1 MLPWIERHKY
11 CTSYPR
17 STEILA
23 HPSLVGSKVYFF
35 WSPTEDYCVTVW
47 WIWFVFV
54 DYRISVWRVWRD
66 LLRWKRWKRP
76 MNELISL
83 FHRAFC
89 SSFTRRKQGL
99 FLLITHG
106 RLSCHSQMN
115 LICVCRLSGQCLA
128 CQVWSDEVKMSDEA
142 TKCRAYFAIGCY
154 FRSQIE
160 SVLDKCRVRVGCV
173 SGWCCATMGRVQQT
187 SDERLLS
194 VWWWQSS
201 NVHLAVICSP
211 TDSHH

>member
-1 MLPWIERHKY
+1 MRSHDNVTL
-11 CTSYPR
+11 YPC

-23 HPSLVGSKVYFF
+23 HPSLVISKVYFF
-35 WSPTEDYCVTVW
+35 WLPTEDYCVTVW

-54 DYRISVWRVWRD
+54 DYQVSVWRVWHG
-66 LLRWKRWKRP
+66 LMRWKRP
-76 MNELISL
+76 MKELIPV

-89 SSFTRRKQGL
+89 SSLTRRKQGL

-128 CQVWSDEVKMSDEA
+128 CQVWSDEVKMSDEG
-142 TKCRAYFAIGCY
+142 TKCGALFAIRCY

-160 SVLDKCRVRVGCV
+160 SVLDKCWVRVRCV
-173 SGWCCATMGRVQQT
+173 SGSCCATMGRVQQT
-187 SDERLLS
+187 SDENLLS

-201 NVHLAVICSP
+201 NVHLVVICSP
-211 TDSHH
+211 PDSHH

>member
-1 MLPWIERHKY
+1 MTSFTLFSSCGCCGIRWIYNKSQWYLHFYALVCDSFDRSCIFLY
-11 CTSYPR
+11 CVLSLNSLTVNIGMSVSLYPC
-17 STEILA
+17 STEISA

-54 DYRISVWRVWRD
+54 DYQVSVWRVWRG
-66 LLRWKRWKRP
+66 LMRWKWWKRP
-76 MNELISL
+76 MKELIPL

-115 LICVCRLSGQCLA
+115 LICVYRLSGQCLA
-128 CQVWSDEVKMSDEA
+128 CQVWSDEVKMSGEG
-142 TKCRAYFAIGCY
+142 TKCRA
-154 FRSQIE
+154 
-160 SVLDKCRVRVGCV
+160 
-173 SGWCCATMGRVQQT
+173 
-187 SDERLLS
+187 
-194 VWWWQSS
+194 
-201 NVHLAVICSP
+201 
-211 TDSHH
+211 

>member
-1 MLPWIERHKY
+1 MSHADGVGDSVRLILHTFCYIMPPFHWPSEPHLKPIWSLKCENF
-11 CTSYPR
+11 SVPMSSDENLYPC

-35 WSPTEDYCVTVW
+35 WSPTEDYCVTVR

-54 DYRISVWRVWRD
+54 DYQVSVWRVWRG
-66 LLRWKRWKRP
+66 LMRWKQWKRP
-76 MNELISL
+76 MKELIPL

-99 FLLITHG
+99 FLLIAHR

-128 CQVWSDEVKMSDEA
+128 CQVWSDEVKMSDEG
-142 TKCRAYFAIGCY
+142 TKCRA
-154 FRSQIE
+154 
-160 SVLDKCRVRVGCV
+160 
-173 SGWCCATMGRVQQT
+173 
-187 SDERLLS
+187 
-194 VWWWQSS
+194 
-201 NVHLAVICSP
+201 
-211 TDSHH
+211 

>member
-1 MLPWIERHKY
+1 MVGAGRTRTCAHLHVSRPLYHCATDLTWWKTMTSISLCS
-11 CTSYPR
+11 CTKPLYPC

-35 WSPTEDYCVTVW
+35 WSPMEDYCVTVW

-54 DYRISVWRVWRD
+54 DYQVSVWRVWRG
-66 LLRWKRWKRP
+66 LMRWKRWKRP
-76 MNELISL
+76 MKELIPL
-83 FHRAFC
+83 FHWAFC

-128 CQVWSDEVKMSDEA
+128 CQV
-142 TKCRAYFAIGCY
+142 
-154 FRSQIE
+154 
-160 SVLDKCRVRVGCV
+160 
-173 SGWCCATMGRVQQT
+173 
-187 SDERLLS
+187 
-194 VWWWQSS
+194 
-201 NVHLAVICSP
+201 
-211 TDSHH
+211 